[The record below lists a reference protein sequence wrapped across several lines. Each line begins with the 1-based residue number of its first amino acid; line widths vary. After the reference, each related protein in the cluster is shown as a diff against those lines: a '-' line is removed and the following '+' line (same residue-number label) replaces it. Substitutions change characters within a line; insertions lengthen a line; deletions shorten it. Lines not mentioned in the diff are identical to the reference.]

1 MMGIIADKNVG
12 IMFFALK
19 KSAFL
24 TTAGCSQGVSLVN
37 QHKMVTRALSDQ
49 IKDMHGLTVKTSVPK

>member
-12 IMFFALK
+12 IIFFAVK

-24 TTAGCSQGVSLVN
+24 TPAGCLQGVSLVN

>member
-1 MMGIIADKNVG
+1 MMCIMANKNVG
-12 IMFFALK
+12 IMFFPSK

-24 TTAGCSQGVSLVN
+24 TTAGCLQGVSLVN
-37 QHKMVTRALSDQ
+37 QHKMVTRVLSEE